1 LLIVKNG
8 LSGEFWIE
16 YLLPWV
22 LIGCAEPPF
31 IGLFVHDHDEAV
43 VPDI

>member
-8 LSGEFWIE
+8 LFGEFWIE

-22 LIGCAEPPF
+22 ICCVEPPF
-31 IGLFVHDHDEAV
+31 IGVFVHDHDEAV
-43 VPDI
+43 APVI